1 MQPPG
6 LPALR
11 RHHLVFLVLILLFLI
26 VFFFYPLAA
35 VMQGGLQNSERH
47 FSVAPLFKMLTDSY
61 YQRIILF
68 TLTQALLSTVLAVL
82 LGLPGAYLLARFH
95 FKGKRLVRALT
106 TIPFVLPSILVVL
119 GFVLFFG
126 NNGILNRGLMAL
138 LRLREPPL
146 RILYSLKAIL
156 LAHAFY
162 NFPICIRIVS
172 GLWSRVNPHLEEAAR
187 SLGARGWR
195 LFRRVTL
202 PQILPGV
209 LASAALIFI
218 FCFMSFA
225 IVLVLGGGPRY
236 ATLEVEVYR
245 LAKIGLDLDAASR
258 LALIGSALTLL
269 LLYGYIKLQQRAGF
283 AESTLAGYETKP
295 ISSVFGKPASL
306 LISGYL
312 LILAFVVLAPM
323 LAVIYYSFLR
333 RFGWAGQTHLS
344 FHWYRLLFSGA
355 PGNGTLAWGAPAG
368 GSLTR
373 SVSYLRAI
381 RNSLVYGVL
390 TVLCA
395 LPLGTA
401 IAYLSGKKRFFG
413 RHALEALA
421 MLPLGI
427 STIIL
432 GLGYLKIAQISR
444 LAPGRAGIVAVHT
457 VIAYPFV
464 IRSVSAMLRKIKP
477 SLPEAAR
484 SLGAGPRR
492 LFFKIELPLLKPGI
506 LAAAAF
512 AFAISLGEINATLML
527 YRPELISIPVAI
539 YRLIGSYNFFAACAM
554 GSLLMLTSLLA
565 FMVIDRIGEGVF

>member
-283 AESTLAGYETKP
+283 AAFADDELSRLVRVASEEWREAASLHTVRHVEPEKVEHGWHNIHQFNEMRTSGVRGDVSRPRYHQRNPDDAVVETVDLVDHTVLAHELAVVGGVDDNGVLAQPQTVERLDHPAETVIDVVLHAVPQRYRLAEILLGDLFHPHHSPGHTLVLGFALQRIERRHVD
-295 ISSVFGKPASL
+295 VFGT
-306 LISGYL
+306 
-312 LILAFVVLAPM
+312 VHRCV
-323 LAVIYYSFLR
+323 
-333 RFGWAGQTHLS
+333 RFGCLE
-344 FHWYRLLFSGA
+344 R
-355 PGNGTLAWGAPAG
+355 
-368 GSLTR
+368 R
-373 SVSYLRAI
+373 V
-381 RNSLVYGVL
+381 
-390 TVLCA
+390 
-395 LPLGTA
+395 
-401 IAYLSGKKRFFG
+401 RF
-413 RHALEALA
+413 
-421 MLPLGI
+421 
-427 STIIL
+427 
-432 GLGYLKIAQISR
+432 
-444 LAPGRAGIVAVHT
+444 
-457 VIAYPFV
+457 
-464 IRSVSAMLRKIKP
+464 
-477 SLPEAAR
+477 
-484 SLGAGPRR
+484 
-492 LFFKIELPLLKPGI
+492 
-506 LAAAAF
+506 
-512 AFAISLGEINATLML
+512 
-527 YRPELISIPVAI
+527 
-539 YRLIGSYNFFAACAM
+539 
-554 GSLLMLTSLLA
+554 
-565 FMVIDRIGEGVF
+565 RI

>member
-1 MQPPG
+1 MRSPG
-6 LPALR
+6 IWALR
-11 RHHLVFLVLILLFLI
+11 GHHLLLLLLILLFLGL
-26 VFFFYPLAA
+26 FFYYPLIT
-35 VMQGGLQNSERH
+35 VLHGGIRGTEQRFSLQ
-47 FSVAPLFKMLTDSY
+47 PLVSLLADGY
-61 YQRIILF
+61 YRRIILF
-68 TLTQALLSTVLAVL
+68 TFTQALLSTVLAVL
-82 LGLPGAYLLARFH
+82 FGLPGAYLLARFR
-95 FKGKRLVRALT
+95 FPGKRLVRALT

-126 NNGILNRGLMAL
+126 NNGILNRALMSWL
-138 LRLREPPL
+138 QLDEPPL
-146 RILYSLKAIL
+146 RVLYSLKAIL

-172 GLWSRVNPHLEEAAR
+172 GLWSRINPHLEEAAR

-202 PQILPGV
+202 PQIMPGV

-225 IVLVLGGGPRY
+225 VVLVLGGGPRY

-245 LAKIGLDLDAASR
+245 LAKVGLDLGAASR
-258 LALIGSALTLL
+258 LAAIGSLLTLL
-269 LLYGYIKLQQRAGF
+269 FLYVYIKLQQRASF
-283 AESTLAGYETKP
+283 AEAAGAGWELRP
-295 ISSVFGKPASL
+295 LSAVFGKAGAL
-306 LISGYL
+306 TALAVLVYL
-312 LILAFVVLAPM
+312 VLMAVVVLAPM
-323 LAVIYYSFLR
+323 LSVVYFSFLR

-344 FHWYRLLFSGA
+344 LHWYRMLL
-355 PGNGTLAWGAPAG
+355 G
-368 GSLTR
+368 GSL
-373 SVSYLRAI
+373 SGVSYLRAI
-381 RNSLVYGVL
+381 HNSLIYGAL

-401 IAYLSGKKRFFG
+401 IAYLTGRKQFFG
-413 RHALEALA
+413 RHGLETLA
-421 MLPLGI
+421 MLPMGV

-432 GLGYLKIAQISR
+432 GLGYLK
-444 LAPGRAGIVAVHT
+444 LAPVFRLTGGRAGIVAAHT

-464 IRSVSAMLRKIKP
+464 IRAVSSMVRKISP

-484 SLGAGPRR
+484 SLGANPRR

-506 LAAAAF
+506 LAGAAF

-527 YRPELISIPVAI
+527 YKPSLISIPVAI
-539 YRLIGSYNFFAACAM
+539 YRLISSYNFFAACAM

-565 FMVIDRIGEGVF
+565 FIVIDRIGEGVF